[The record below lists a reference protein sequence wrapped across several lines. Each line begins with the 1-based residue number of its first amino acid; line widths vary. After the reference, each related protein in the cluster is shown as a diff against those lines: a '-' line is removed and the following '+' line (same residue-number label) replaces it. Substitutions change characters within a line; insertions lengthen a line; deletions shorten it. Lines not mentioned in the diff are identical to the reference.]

1 MLTYITWTVDP
12 AIFHLFGREV
22 RWYGLFFAIGFLVG
36 YKIIDI
42 MLKRERMPQE
52 WADKILIYIIVG
64 TVIGAR
70 LGHCIFYGYSDHF
83 SFFDNYYFKHP
94 VEMLKIWEGGLASH
108 GGAIGIIVAVWL
120 FSRRV
125 TKLSMLWT
133 FDRLVV
139 PVALVGA
146 MIRTGNLMNHE
157 IYGHPTDMPWAFR
170 FILNIH
176 QYQQGAEPVFS
187 LPSHP
192 TQIYEA
198 LAYLFI
204 FAALLYLYWKTTV
217 KDRPGF
223 LFGVAVSAI
232 FTARFFIE
240 FIKENQEAFEEG
252 MLINMGQLLSIPFI
266 LMGIF
271 FIIRALKL
279 PPKTVAPIVKNSQKN
294 RPKK

>member
-12 AIFHLFGREV
+12 AIFHVFGREI

-36 YKIIDI
+36 YKIIDM
-42 MLKRERMPQE
+42 MLKREHMPRE
-52 WADKILIYIIVG
+52 WGDKFLIYIIIG
-64 TVIGAR
+64 VIVGAR
-70 LGHCIFYGYSDHF
+70 LVHCIFYGYTDHF

-94 VEMLKIWEGGLASH
+94 LEILKIWEGGLASH
-108 GGAIGIIVAVWL
+108 GGAIGMLVAVWL
-120 FSRRV
+120 FSRNV

-133 FDRLVV
+133 LDRLVV

-146 MIRTGNLMNHE
+146 MIRMGNLMNHE

-176 QYQQGAEPVFS
+176 QYQQGAPPVFS

-198 LAYLFI
+198 LAYLAI
-204 FAALLYLYWKTTV
+204 FGVLLYMYYKTNL

-223 LFGVAVSAI
+223 MFGFAVTAI

-240 FIKENQEAFEEG
+240 FIKENQEEFESG
-252 MLINMGQLLSIPFI
+252 MLLNMGQTLSIPFI

-271 FIIRALKL
+271 FVIRALKL
-279 PPKTVAPIVKNSQKN
+279 PPKKTAPITQK
-294 RPKK
+294 KK